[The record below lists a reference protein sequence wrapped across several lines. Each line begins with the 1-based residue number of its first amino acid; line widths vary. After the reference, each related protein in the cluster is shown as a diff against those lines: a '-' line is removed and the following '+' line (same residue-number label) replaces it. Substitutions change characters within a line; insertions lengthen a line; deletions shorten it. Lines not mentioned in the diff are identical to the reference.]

1 MAHNSLVRL
10 RTGVEISTLGLGAAA
25 LGGLYSSISDEAAR
39 ETVEEALRQ
48 GITYID
54 TAPHYGKG
62 RSERRLGAAL
72 KGMSGFHI
80 STKVGRLLV
89 PSTTDIDTFFL
100 DADNTVERKF
110 DFSSAGVE
118 RSLKDS
124 LERLQMDSVEIV
136 IIHDPDDPSDA
147 EQALREGYPAL
158 ERMRSAGLIKSIGI
172 GMNQSAIP
180 TRFVKETDIDMVLI
194 AGRYSLLDQSAAID
208 LLPAALRKGIDIIA
222 AGVFNSGILA
232 NPAPGATYDYM
243 PASDEML
250 QRARNIKS
258 ILDEHQIPLTAA
270 ALQFPLRH
278 PAVKAV
284 LVGCRSG
291 EEVRKNCQAFD
302 TDISEDIWDALDL
315 A

>member
-62 RSERRLGAAL
+62 RSERRLGEAL
-72 KGMSGFHI
+72 NGKSGFHL

-110 DFSSAGVE
+110 DFSFAGVE

-124 LERLQMDSVEIV
+124 LERLQMDSVELV
-136 IIHDPDDPSDA
+136 IIHDPDNPADA

-180 TRFVKETDIDMVLI
+180 TRFVNETDIDMVLI

-208 LLPAALRKGIDIIA
+208 LLPAALRKGVDIIA

-232 NPAPGATYDYM
+232 NPTPGATYDYM

-302 TDISEDIWDALDL
+302 EDISEDIWDALDL